1 MKRFVLV
8 YNPVSGHAT
17 FPRQLDEI
25 IEAFDKRGAMLIPYR
40 TKIDNSGLPD
50 FIREAAP
57 DGVIAAGGDGTLGE
71 VVDYVVR
78 HELKTPIAVYGSGT
92 SNDFATFLNLTGGV
106 DVKNAYFDRIVSGKT
121 MPVDVGCAN
130 GRYFINVAS
139 AGMLTTVAHEVN
151 VRIKNAIGKIAYYI
165 RGIGEVPNFRALP
178 LHIEADGSEYDVH
191 AYFFVIVNS
200 GTAGGLKNVAPLAR
214 LDDGKLDLI
223 VVKKCSIPS
232 FVALAKDVV
241 SGNVR
246 PDDPNLLYVQAKK
259 ITVDAGEAVEG
270 DLDGEKGPSLPM
282 TVETLHHAI
291 EMFY

>member
-92 SNDFATFLNLTGGV
+92 SNDFATFLNLTGGM

-282 TVETLHHAI
+282 TVETLPNAI

>member
-17 FPRQLDEI
+17 FRRQLDNI
-25 IEAFDKRGAMLIPYR
+25 IDAFEKRGAMLIPYR
-40 TKIDNSGLPD
+40 TKIDNSALPE
-50 FIREAAP
+50 FIKEAAS

-78 HELKTPIAVYGSGT
+78 NDLKTPVAVFGSGT
-92 SNDFATFLNLTGGV
+92 SNDFATYLNLTGGDEV
-106 DVKNAYFDRIVSGKT
+106 IDAYIDRIVAGNKK
-121 MPVDVGCAN
+121 PVDVGCAN

-151 VRIKNAIGKIAYYI
+151 VRVKNVVGKIAYYI
-165 RGIGEVPNFRALP
+165 RGIGEVPNFRTLP
-178 LHIEADGSEYDVH
+178 LHIEADGAEYDVH

-200 GTAGGLKNVAPLAR
+200 GIAGGLKNVAPLAK

-223 VVKKCSIPS
+223 VVKKCSLPS

-282 TVETLHHAI
+282 KVETIPHAI

>member
-17 FPRQLDEI
+17 FPRQLDDI
-25 IEAFDKRGAMLIPYR
+25 IDAFEKRGAMLIPYR

-78 HELKTPIAVYGSGT
+78 HELKTPVAVFGSGT
-92 SNDFATFLNLTGGV
+92 SNDFATYLGLTGGYEV
-106 DVKNAYFDRIVSGKT
+106 LDAYIERIVNGNKR
-121 MPVDVGCAN
+121 PIDVGCAN

-151 VRIKNAIGKIAYYI
+151 VRVKNVMGKIAYYI
-165 RGIGEVPNFRALP
+165 RGIGEVPNFRALS
-178 LHIEADGSEYDVH
+178 LHINADGHEYDVQ

-200 GTAGGLKNVAPLAR
+200 GIAGGLKNVAPLAT
-214 LDDGKLDLI
+214 LDDGKLDFI
-223 VVKKCSIPS
+223 AVKKCSLPD
-232 FVALAKDVV
+232 FLALAKDVI
-241 SGNVR
+241 SGNVS
-246 PDDPNLLYVQAKK
+246 PDDSNLLYVQAEK

-282 TVETLHHAI
+282 TVEVIPHAI

>member
-1 MKRFVLV
+1 LKRFVLV

-92 SNDFATFLNLTGGV
+92 SNDFATFLNLTGGM

-232 FVALAKDVV
+232 FVTLAKDVV

-282 TVETLHHAI
+282 TVETLPHAI